1 MRMRTHDLCNRRLR
15 YVTHS
20 TGKHVTRRPSD
31 LAILEA
37 LHRLGP
43 QTTDA
48 LYQLL
53 YPLYTNRR
61 SLLYRLADLR
71 NQENSDYGGPLLF
84 YPDQQ
89 RRGATMPDNNH
100 MVYDLLPRGEKLLKI
115 ARLYR
120 EHHPTTNGYEWKH
133 DFMVGTIIA
142 SIAIAIRADP
152 AHYTLLYPD
161 EVLADLGGRRSFP
174 VPEYTYTTQ
183 AGHQAIRHDAL
194 LRPDGLFAIKYAE
207 GTKRIFLLEAD
218 CRTEPYRSDNL
229 QRKSHKHT
237 ILSYYTLLTNRDI
250 RRGYF
255 KEARVGVL
263 NVFSHPRAMQSA
275 MELHQELVGNRGSF
289 MLYQAWEAFGDYFR
303 PPRPRPDL
311 LLRSWHRVGQSPFF
325 ISQSIK
331 AEPPSPVSSLSAPA
345 HLSRAE

>member
-1 MRMRTHDLCNRRLR
+1 MRTHDLCNRRLR

-31 LAILEA
+31 LRILEA

-53 YPLYTNRR
+53 YPLYTNKR

-71 NQENSDYGGPLLF
+71 NQKNSDYGGPLLF

-89 RRGATMPDNNH
+89 RRGTTMPDNNH
-100 MVYDLLPRGEKLLKI
+100 MVYDVLPRGEKLLKN
-115 ARLYR
+115 ALLFR
-120 EHHPTTNGYEWKH
+120 EHHPTTNGHEWKH
-133 DFMVGTIIA
+133 DFMGATIIA
-142 SIAIAIRADP
+142 SVAIPIKADP
-152 AHYTLLYPD
+152 ARYTFLYPD
-161 EVLADLGGRRSFP
+161 QVLDELDGRRSFP

-183 AGHQAIRHDAL
+183 AGNQAIRHDAVI
-194 LRPDGLFAIKYAE
+194 RPDGLFAIKYAD

-250 RRGYF
+250 RQGYF
-255 KEARVGVL
+255 GDARVAVL
-263 NVFSHPRAMQSA
+263 NVFTHPRAMQSA
-275 MELHQELVGNRGSF
+275 MDVHEELLGNRGTF
-289 MLYQAWEAFGDYFR
+289 MLYQVWEAFGDYFR
-303 PPRPRPDL
+303 PPPPRPDL
-311 LLRSWHRVGQSPFF
+311 FLRSWNRVGNPPFF
-325 ISQSIK
+325 LSHSIK
-331 AEPPSPVSSLSAPA
+331 ASPQPSPPSVSFPA
-345 HLSRAE
+345 L